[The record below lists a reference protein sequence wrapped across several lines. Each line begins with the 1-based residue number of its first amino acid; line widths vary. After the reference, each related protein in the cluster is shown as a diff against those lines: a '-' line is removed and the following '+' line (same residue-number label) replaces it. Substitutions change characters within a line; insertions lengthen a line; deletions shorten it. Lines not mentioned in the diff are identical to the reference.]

1 MRRRQA
7 PHLSFLWPN
16 TNGLGRRTV
25 HRAKPEK
32 GAAIITINRARYLKT
47 SEEAHDTECD
57 LDSQEKNTNK
67 QKICG
72 REGGE

>member
-1 MRRRQA
+1 M
-7 PHLSFLWPN
+7 
-16 TNGLGRRTV
+16 
-25 HRAKPEK
+25 K